1 MIKITK
7 NEAKYMKENGYEDC
21 IIHTTGHHK
30 EYRLVEERE
39 DVYAYDKNGK
49 RGRLLTLGA
58 LNALKRYREEIT
70 IATVE

>member
-1 MIKITK
+1 
-7 NEAKYMKENGYEDC
+7 MKENGYEDC

-49 RGRLLTLGA
+49 RGCSLTLGA

>member
-21 IIHTTGHHK
+21 INTTGHHK